1 MHRNLDGARPAV
13 ITTYARLQA
22 VVTSTQIK
30 RSLRSDIFIFYLYL
44 FSSLSRE
51 KQKQSTHASPSNS
64 EKTYILMVL
73 SHKNRTARHETRIFI
88 SECTNL

>member
-30 RSLRSDIFIFYLYL
+30 RSLRSDIFILPLSVQFIIAGEAKTIHSRFTIKLGKNIYLNGPIA
-44 FSSLSRE
+44 
-51 KQKQSTHASPSNS
+51 QKQ
-64 EKTYILMVL
+64 
-73 SHKNRTARHETRIFI
+73 NRTTRNAHFYF
-88 SECTNL
+88 